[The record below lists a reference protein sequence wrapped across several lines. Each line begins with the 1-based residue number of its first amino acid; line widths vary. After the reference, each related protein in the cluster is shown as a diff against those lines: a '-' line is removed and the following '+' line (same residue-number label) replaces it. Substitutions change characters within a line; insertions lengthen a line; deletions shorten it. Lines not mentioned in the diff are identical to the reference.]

1 MISPRKNQPPRN
13 GEGDSG
19 HDDTVD
25 TRSSCAFLRLS
36 LSSEAAVTAS
46 AESNTVCN
54 QREEERKEET
64 SLQRFYLDS
73 AVVKQQQVQE
83 PHGEEKNHQS
93 QQQHQEDDIHKH
105 GKHGVRSD
113 PMEKVKLGSS
123 GEGWRWKRIE
133 RDREDDGGNSNVIGN
148 PANKVSTSFGWIR
161 RGDVDALWRDRWAP
175 TR

>member
-1 MISPRKNQPPRN
+1 MALPYEPKALCCLFFFMCGPRREDRYGGVKCYHL
-13 GEGDSG
+13 DV
-19 HDDTVD
+19 VD
-25 TRSSCAFLRLS
+25 RDGAMKD
-36 LSSEAAVTAS
+36 E
-46 AESNTVCN
+46 
-54 QREEERKEET
+54 Q
-64 SLQRFYLDS
+64 
-73 AVVKQQQVQE
+73 VKQQQVQE